1 MVREVRNL
9 RDALD
14 TTSEISKLL
23 KYSPKRDRMFE
34 KLKAELAPETPGFRV
49 LCPTRW
55 TVRAASLQSVIDNWI
70 PLQELWDESL
80 ETNLESGV
88 KSRVIG
94 VKHQMG
100 TFDYYFGVSLGA
112 QILRISDKLSKTLQD
127 AHISA
132 SEGHAVS
139 SLTVKTLEKMR
150 SDDHFNLF
158 WETVTHKA
166 NALEVSEPSLPRR
179 RKRPARYES
188 GSATPE
194 FVDNAQDYFR
204 QIYLNAIDT
213 VTACIERRFDQPG
226 YKIYDQVEQM
236 LVNAANGKPFE
247 KNLDRRP
254 LQERFR
260 QISAGNSTQLVIC
273 SVR

>member
-49 LCPTRW
+49 LCPT
-55 TVRAASLQSVIDNWI
+55 VRGASLQSVIDNWI

-80 ETNLESGV
+80 ETNLESEV

-112 QILRISDKLSKTLQD
+112 QILRISDNLSKTLQD

-150 SDDHFNLF
+150 SDDHL
-158 WETVTHKA
+158 TCSGR
-166 NALEVSEPSLPRR
+166 LSLIRR
-179 RKRPARYES
+179 
-188 GSATPE
+188 
-194 FVDNAQDYFR
+194 
-204 QIYLNAIDT
+204 
-213 VTACIERRFDQPG
+213 
-226 YKIYDQVEQM
+226 M
-236 LVNAANGKPFE
+236 H
-247 KNLDRRP
+247 
-254 LQERFR
+254 
-260 QISAGNSTQLVIC
+260 
-273 SVR
+273 